1 MISPDH
7 PWVGPDML
15 QCRAMEKILVTGGAG
30 YIGSHTCVELLEAGY
45 DVVVVDDLSNGS
57 VHAVEEVASIT
68 GRSIDFVEI
77 DVADRPALEQVFV
90 DHTIHGAIHF
100 AGLKAVGESVA
111 EPLRYHRVNVGTAIV
126 LAETMAAA
134 GVHRLVF
141 SSSATVYSPDA
152 PMPLHEDAATGPI
165 NPYGDTKEMI
175 ERILRAAGAADERWA
190 IGLLRYFNPVGAH
203 ESGRIGEDP
212 AGLPNNLMPFIM
224 QVAVGK
230 LDELAIFGDDYD
242 TPDGTCIRDYIH
254 VVDLARG
261 HVAALRRLADV
272 PGVHTWNLGT
282 GHGTSV
288 TEMVAAAERAVGH
301 PIPHRIAARRPG
313 DQPVSY
319 ADPTRAHDELGWRAE
334 RTVDNM
340 CHDHWR
346 WQQANPDGYRDR

>member
-1 MISPDH
+1 
-7 PWVGPDML
+7 
-15 QCRAMEKILVTGGAG
+15 METILVTGGAG
-30 YIGSHTCVELLEAGY
+30 YIGSHTCVELLQAGY

-57 VHAVEEVASIT
+57 PLALEAVAEIT
-68 GRSIDFVEI
+68 GRKVTFVEL
-77 DVADRPALEQVFV
+77 DVADRPGLEAVFDAHPIDGV
-90 DHTIHGAIHF
+90 IHF

-111 EPLRYHRVNVGTAIV
+111 EPLRYFRVNLGTTIT

-134 GVHRLVF
+134 GVDRLVF
-141 SSSATVYSPDA
+141 SSSATVYSPEA
-152 PMPLHEDAATGPI
+152 PMPLHEDAPTGPT

-175 ERILRAAGAADERWA
+175 ERILRAAAAADDRLA
-190 IGLLRYFNPVGAH
+190 VGLLRYFNPVGAH

-230 LDELAIFGDDYD
+230 LEQLSIFGDDYD

-261 HVAALRRLADV
+261 HLAALRRLADH

-282 GHGTSV
+282 GTGTSV
-288 TEMVAAAERAVGH
+288 SEMVAAAERAVGH
-301 PIPHRIAARRPG
+301 PIPHKVVGRRPG

-319 ADPTRAHDELGWRAE
+319 ADPTRAHTELGWRAE
-334 RTVDNM
+334 RTIDNM
-340 CHDHWR
+340 CADHWN
-346 WQQANPDGYRDR
+346 WQRQNPDGY